1 MAESAKVVPLPSK
14 NDEPIL
20 VDSDWFTLDE
30 IDVIEELAG
39 CEFPQFMNTPGKKAA
54 HLRIMAL
61 IIKRRDEPDYP
72 ESELGSLRVTFG
84 KKEVPPTK
92 GNGSA
97 PL

>member
-1 MAESAKVVPLPSK
+1 MAESAKIVALPK
-14 NDEPIL
+14 QDDDVIH

-39 CEFPQFMNTPGKKAA
+39 CEFPQFMNTPGKKSA

-61 IIKRRDEPDYP
+61 ILKRRTDPDFP
-72 ESELGSLRVTFG
+72 ESEVGSLKVTFG
-84 KKEVPPTK
+84 SKPVPPTS

-97 PL
+97 PS